1 MVCRSGNSLPCSV
14 INTVTEPLQTAA
26 EAADGCVTLSEC
38 YYQSAV
44 ACRRT
49 LPATVRDSF
58 QRRAMSGS

>member
-1 MVCRSGNSLPCSV
+1 M